1 MQKANRI
8 PGKAINRARRPQKY
22 IYRKKTEKYMIMRM
36 SQQTYTHSFWYN
48 ESIITRTEF
57 NIEYTSTK
65 K

>member
-1 MQKANRI
+1 
-8 PGKAINRARRPQKY
+8 
-22 IYRKKTEKYMIMRM
+22 MIMRM